1 MPRSAFPKPTSI
13 NSGGSSSFTETDA
26 AAPDQSTFGDM
37 LEKNPGTD
45 NVFKKHINHYVPISE
60 LEDNFRTY
68 EQTSLS
74 SSPQTNPNKE
84 AFTGANGPESFAS
97 QKGFAHRGK
106 VMLGGAIGTAIAVEE
121 GYRIFLK
128 ASVEVGPD
136 GHETVVKTKVDEAA
150 DNFRFEAEKS
160 FAKAFGTQDDVEA
173 VENRQSTHNHK
184 KILKKNENYAAIKS
198 EAAEISKKTNSS
210 LFLGFTSAEIF
221 DSIS

>member
-13 NSGGSSSFTETDA
+13 NSGGSNSFTETSA

-45 NVFKKHINHYVPISE
+45 NAFKKHINHYVSISE
-60 LEDNFRTY
+60 LGDNFRAY

-74 SSPQTNPNKE
+74 SSSQTNPNKE

-97 QKGFAHRGK
+97 RKGFAHRGK
-106 VMLGGAIGTAIAVEE
+106 VIIGGAVGTAIAVEE

-128 ASVEVGPD
+128 SSVEEGPD
-136 GHETVVKTKVDEAA
+136 GYETVVKKKVKEAT

-160 FAKAFGTQDDVEA
+160 FAKAFGTQDDVVA
-173 VENRQSTHNHK
+173 VENRQITHNQK
-184 KILKKNENYAAIKS
+184 KILKKNEDYAAIKS
-198 EAAEISKKTNSS
+198 EAAEISKKTSSS
-210 LFLGFTSAEIF
+210 LFLGFISADIF